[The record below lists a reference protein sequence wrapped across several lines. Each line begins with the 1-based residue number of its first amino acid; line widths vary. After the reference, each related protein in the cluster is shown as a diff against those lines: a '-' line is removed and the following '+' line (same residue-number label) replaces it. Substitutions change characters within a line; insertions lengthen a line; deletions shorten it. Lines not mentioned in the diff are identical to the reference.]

1 MVTRPALTVPACS
14 LHDCLPGSLP
24 GQAPPRGPPCLGLL
38 LREATS
44 RCFHGSLLPLCRT
57 RKKPRARR
65 ENPRSRRAGMRLD
78 TRSPPRSGWDPG
90 SGGAAVGISGTL
102 TLLRSGPRVRAA
114 AAGLCGVGGVFPWG
128 GRLLPGHLLSAAF
141 ESCVPPALTPLLPEH
156 CKRVRNKAEF
166 CKKTASH

>member
-14 LHDCLPGSLP
+14 LHDCVPGSLP

-90 SGGAAVGISGTL
+90 PGGAAVGISGTL

-114 AAGLCGVGGVFPWG
+114 SRGPLRSG
-128 GRLLPGHLLSAAF
+128 GRVPLGRPSPSGTSAV
-141 ESCVPPALTPLLPEH
+141 SCFRIVCPSRTDTAAPRALQARPEQ
-156 CKRVRNKAEF
+156 
-166 CKKTASH
+166 SGIL